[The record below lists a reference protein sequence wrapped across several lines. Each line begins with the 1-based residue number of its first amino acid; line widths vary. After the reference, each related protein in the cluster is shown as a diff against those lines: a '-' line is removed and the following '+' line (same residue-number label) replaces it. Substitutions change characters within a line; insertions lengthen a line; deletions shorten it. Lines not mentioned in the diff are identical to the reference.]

1 MTPCL
6 GLQVLYCPTYC
17 FFVQIYANLDEKH
30 TDWME
35 NRIGGTI
42 DNKDLMLIPVQFCTT
57 SNYRT
62 DRTFFNGNTPE

>member
-1 MTPCL
+1 
-6 GLQVLYCPTYC
+6 
-17 FFVQIYANLDEKH
+17 
-30 TDWME
+30 ME

-62 DRTFFNGNTPE
+62 DQIFFNGNTPE